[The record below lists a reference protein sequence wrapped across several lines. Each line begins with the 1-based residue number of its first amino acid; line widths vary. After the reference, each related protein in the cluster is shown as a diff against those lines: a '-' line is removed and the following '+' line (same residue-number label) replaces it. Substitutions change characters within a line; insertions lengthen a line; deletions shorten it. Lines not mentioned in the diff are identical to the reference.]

1 MTAFAQLTTEL
12 QALQQQQAYRSRKL
26 VASPQGIWLTV
37 DGARKLNFCSNDYL
51 GLANHPAVL
60 QSFQDAAQRWG
71 VGSGAAHL
79 VCGHS
84 AEHDAL
90 EQELAYFTGRER
102 ALLFS
107 TGYMANLGVVSA
119 LMGRG
124 DLIMQDRLN
133 HAPLIDA
140 ALLSRAT
147 FKRYRHLDLAHA
159 QSLGQGS
166 ARRKLFVTDGVF
178 SMDGDA
184 APLPELAALARQ
196 QDAWLM
202 VDDAHGFGV
211 LGAQGAGSV
220 QHYHLCQDDVP
231 ILVGTLGKAL
241 GTAGAFVAGSAVLIE
256 TLIQKARTYI
266 YTTAMPAALA
276 AATRTSLGL
285 LETEAWRRDKL
296 QQLIGQFRSG
306 AEHLGVPLMPSVSPI
321 QPIVVGSSAAA
332 MAMSARLWQQGIWV
346 SAIRPPTVP
355 VGSARLRVTLSA
367 AHEPEQVQQLLAAL
381 GQVYAE

>member
-1 MTAFAQLTTEL
+1 MTAFAQLTAEL

-26 VASPQGIWLTV
+26 VASPQGVWLTV

-90 EQELAYFTGRER
+90 ERELAHFTGRER

-133 HAPLIDA
+133 HASLIDA

-147 FKRYRHLDLAHA
+147 LKRYRHLDIAHA
-159 QSLGQGS
+159 QALVQGS
-166 ARRKLFVTDGVF
+166 ARRKLLVTDGVF

-220 QHYHLCQDDVP
+220 QHYHLGQDDVP

-306 AEHLGVPLMPSVSPI
+306 AERLGVPLMPSASPI
-321 QPIVVGSSAAA
+321 QPIIVGSSAAA

-367 AHEPEQVQQLLAAL
+367 AHEPEQVQQLLMAL